1 MKIKRLSLLLA
12 LVMILSAFAGTFTI
26 SAEGEAAPTPW
37 EVNGT
42 RYATFDDA
50 VNAAVAGDTIYLH
63 EDTVN
68 TINANEIYY
77 INKDVTIEG
86 VAKADGSYPTFGI
99 QIKWRRYAVTATGD
113 DDYVE
118 VLFKNMTMDFVYIY
132 NHVYNL
138 ESNTS
143 LTFENVDFIFT
154 QGHTSNVYGSAFL
167 LSGNDAALTF
177 RNCTMT
183 AKDKFYTS
191 QNYKSLIAIYPQE
204 VADTDFS
211 RNMITIDSC
220 KIDLRACMKTCG
232 LFWTEHADN
241 SLVIRN
247 STIDTTDDA
256 DVLFPTDFPVNLRGT
271 NVINGT
277 TSVHEDIDYLIYDK
291 QAKEEGY
298 IARVGEV
305 KDAIQLDEQGNV
317 TFIGYYKDL
326 IAACNAAAAT
336 ESEAQ
341 KEVTLIDNVTVT
353 ENLTIPS
360 AKIKGNNKTLTAP
373 RIYKA
378 VDAILEVTSLNIVT
392 NTEAPI
398 FQMNGDSENATAPS
412 YAKFTKCTFTTDQKV
427 PYAYFVQQAN
437 L

>member
-113 DDYVE
+113 DEYVE

-154 QGHTSNVYGSAFL
+154 PPPPH
-167 LSGNDAALTF
+167 
-177 RNCTMT
+177 
-183 AKDKFYTS
+183 
-191 QNYKSLIAIYPQE
+191 P
-204 VADTDFS
+204 
-211 RNMITIDSC
+211 
-220 KIDLRACMKTCG
+220 
-232 LFWTEHADN
+232 
-241 SLVIRN
+241 
-247 STIDTTDDA
+247 
-256 DVLFPTDFPVNLRGT
+256 PT
-271 NVINGT
+271 
-277 TSVHEDIDYLIYDK
+277 
-291 QAKEEGY
+291 Q
-298 IARVGEV
+298 
-305 KDAIQLDEQGNV
+305 
-317 TFIGYYKDL
+317 
-326 IAACNAAAAT
+326 
-336 ESEAQ
+336 
-341 KEVTLIDNVTVT
+341 
-353 ENLTIPS
+353 
-360 AKIKGNNKTLTAP
+360 
-373 RIYKA
+373 
-378 VDAILEVTSLNIVT
+378 
-392 NTEAPI
+392 
-398 FQMNGDSENATAPS
+398 DSEGR
-412 YAKFTKCTFTTDQKV
+412 
-427 PYAYFVQQAN
+427 
-437 L
+437 